1 LAPATPFNVPITNQR
16 AFAGVSLP
24 MGEVKS
30 IGKLHGASLNDMVLW
45 LCSTALREYLS
56 DSRELPDK
64 TLVAAVP
71 ISLRAEGDTRS
82 NNQVS
87 GTVIDLA
94 SQLADPMARL
104 HAIVAGTKAMKAQ
117 MGTFGELIPKD
128 FPSLGSPW
136 LLSGLASLYGR
147 SGLARRLRVANV
159 TISNVPGPQVPLYL
173 AGAKMAAL
181 YPLSIVAHGVALNI
195 TVQSYMGQL
204 CFGLIACRRAVPD
217 VRDLAGQLQRALQAA
232 RVQLQPAQGAPQSA
246 TPTGAPHTA
255 APASAPRPPARRRT
269 RPQGTAPEVEAAAPL
284 TTVPPRTARRARA
297 ST

>member
-1 LAPATPFNVPITNQR
+1 
-16 AFAGVSLP
+16 
-24 MGEVKS
+24 VKT
-30 IGKLHGASLNDMVLW
+30 IGKALGASVNDMVLW

-56 DSRELPDK
+56 ESRELPSK

-71 ISLRAEGDTRS
+71 ISLRSEGDASS

-94 SQLADPMARL
+94 TQEADPLKRL
-104 HAIVAGTKAMKAQ
+104 KIIMAGTASMKQQ
-117 MGTFGELIPKD
+117 MGTFGRLIPTD

-147 SGLARRLRVANV
+147 SRLADWMRLANV

-173 AGAKMAAL
+173 AGAKMVGI
-181 YPLSIVAHGVALNI
+181 YPVSIVVHGVALNI

-217 VRDLAGQLQRALQAA
+217 VNELGLQLQRGLLTL
-232 RVQLQPAQGAPQSA
+232 RKIMPIAQI
-246 TPTGAPHTA
+246 H
-255 APASAPRPPARRRT
+255 
-269 RPQGTAPEVEAAAPL
+269 EEAAAQEIAPKP
-284 TTVPPRTARRARA
+284 VRRKPKLRVVQKVKKA
-297 ST
+297 